1 MTTITSR
8 DRSAEPLARLTLTEE
23 QLETIVSLMD
33 KAILVSQLETK
44 FPVPNEEIADELLG
58 QLAET
63 YSVMTGIRLD
73 LECYPE
79 GRSFPAKPDEFEIIP
94 AKQLV
99 WDNES
104 ANELVEKIQ
113 ENFWLYTSILD
124 VAIDRL
130 VQAVQHETKV
140 QLTKTITLEG
150 VAQFKNDTP
159 HHLDLLNQ
167 TIVYYSVVSLE
178 EYDRLFTE
186 SEGKPHPLLSRVEV

>member
-8 DRSAEPLARLTLTEE
+8 DRSAEPLARITLSEE

-44 FPVPNEEIADELLG
+44 FPVQNENMADELLG

-63 YSVMTGIRLD
+63 YSAMTGIHLD

-130 VQAVQHETKV
+130 VQAVHETKV

-159 HHLDLLNQ
+159 PHLDLLNR
-167 TIVYYSVVSLE
+167 TIVHYSVVSLE